1 MSETVEIK
9 FKSPDGS
16 VYELHVAELI
26 AVDGKPFAG
35 GEMQQQL
42 DRIEYKLDQLCV
54 VVE

>member
-1 MSETVEIK
+1 MNETVEIR

-16 VYELHVAELI
+16 VHDLQVAELI
-26 AVDGKPFAG
+26 AVDGKPFVG
-35 GEMQQQL
+35 GEFQQQL

>member
-9 FKSPDGS
+9 FKAPDGS
-16 VYELHVAELI
+16 VHGLQVAELLE
-26 AVDGKPFAG
+26 VDGQPFAG

>member
-1 MSETVEIK
+1 MSEAVEIK

-16 VYELHVAELI
+16 VHELQVAELLE
-26 AVDGKPFAG
+26 VDGKPFAG

-42 DRIEYKLDQLCV
+42 DRIEEMLSQLHV